1 MPVVMWWKLIQ
12 WTSPWTRPN
21 KSLWTRRCGHY
32 NRAPMQHTLLIL
44 LACFVCVLGA
54 ADPTLDQME
63 PNSGVNGAWVTQ
75 SATPMFRGTGPAGAT
90 IFVSAFLLIPP
101 MPVLEQQRLVR
112 VDPVG
117 LWQTELFLSNGDY
130 QIQVSANPLLTP
142 LPIDGVSARQ
152 ITVAARQQTSI
163 NSILPDG
170 GVPNDFITGPGII
183 TIVGRGE
190 PGAQMQVSLS
200 SVSTPTPVVIG
211 VSTITA
217 NGTWSA
223 TTPAPL
229 VAEQYNI
236 SAVAIDGAWSSLA
249 NRALS
254 ISDTAAALTLISLQ
268 NDSGSSSNDGVTT
281 NLPNQMML
289 TISQGS
295 LLSFVIPE
303 LDAVSD
309 PTFSYQ
315 YFLRDGGDPTR
326 PEIDVMFINDFGLS
340 TFTYRAIATA
350 PNGSSVEVSRIVQL
364 DRTPVPLTILA
375 LGSNDG
381 TNPNDDVVTT
391 GNPVISGNTE
401 PGAQLQISIRKPT
414 EGGLPGGL
422 PGLPGNEYI
431 YWVPNTQVVVAAD
444 GSWNFSVP
452 VNLPVGNLPYE
463 LSLSATRT
471 LSGKTGGRNVP
482 SPWSRVP
489 FPTII

>member
-1 MPVVMWWKLIQ
+1 M
-12 WTSPWTRPN
+12 
-21 KSLWTRRCGHY
+21 
-32 NRAPMQHTLLIL
+32 
-44 LACFVCVLGA
+44 
-54 ADPTLDQME
+54 
-63 PNSGVNGAWVTQ
+63 
-75 SATPMFRGTGPAGAT
+75 
-90 IFVSAFLLIPP
+90 
-101 MPVLEQQRLVR
+101 
-112 VDPVG
+112 
-117 LWQTELFLSNGDY
+117 
-130 QIQVSANPLLTP
+130 
-142 LPIDGVSARQ
+142 
-152 ITVAARQQTSI
+152 
-163 NSILPDG
+163 
-170 GVPNDFITGPGII
+170 
-183 TIVGRGE
+183 
-190 PGAQMQVSLS
+190 
-200 SVSTPTPVVIG
+200 
-211 VSTITA
+211 
-217 NGTWSA
+217 
-223 TTPAPL
+223 
-229 VAEQYNI
+229 
-236 SAVAIDGAWSSLA
+236 AIDGAWSSLA

-422 PGLPGNEYI
+422 PGLPGNEYM
-431 YWVPNTQVVVAAD
+431 YWVPNTQVVGAAD